1 MRKFILPA
9 LLAACALTPLLAD
22 AEVNSRKLH
31 DNWRFRQGRSENWFP
46 ATVPGTVHTDLM
58 ANELIEDPFFRLNER
73 SVQWVDK
80 EDWMYETTFNATA
93 EEVNAENQEIVFK
106 GLDTYADVYLNHERI
121 LVADNMHR
129 TWKCDVKGKLR
140 EGENLLEVYFNSPIK
155 VDLPKYDQYDYTFN
169 TGPDQSQN
177 GGIFNK
183 TLSIFARK
191 AGYHYGWDWGPRLV
205 TSGIWRDID
214 LVTWNGLKLDNV
226 QYIQKDVNASRAE
239 MKTVVRVFSDS
250 DLQNAEVSI
259 TADGKTV
266 ATKKT
271 ALKKGMNNVTL
282 DYTVKKPRLWWTNGL
297 GEPYLYDFN
306 TTVKAGK
313 DEVAQ
318 SDAIGIRS
326 LKLITKDD
334 AQGRSLT
341 FELNG
346 KPVFMK
352 GVDMIPLDNFLPR
365 VSHEKY
371 DKHVLDAK
379 AVNMNMIRV
388 WGGGVYEDDYF
399 YDLCDRNGI
408 LVWQDFMFACSTYP
422 ADEAF
427 LANIRQEAIDN
438 VERLRNHCS
447 IALWCGNNECQ
458 DVYYGWG
465 GRYNYYKEKGVE
477 ELTTKQFKDMYFRTL
492 PEVVD
497 EYGGGISYRP
507 SSPYAFEDTPSD
519 GIHGDAHY
527 WGVWHGRDSIGHYN
541 VEKARFFSEYG
552 FQSFPEFESVKIYA
566 PEERD
571 WSINSEVMMAHQRAG
586 SYANNL
592 IKEYMDEEFRTPEDF
607 PSFLY
612 VGSILQGD
620 AIKTAVEAHRRDMP
634 HCMGTLVWQHND
646 CWPVASWAGRDY
658 YGRWKAQQYYSKA
671 AYDDILVSPVVI
683 NDTLTVNIVTDRRT
697 PAKGKFTITAMT
709 LDGKPFM
716 TKSFDYTAKPLTS
729 TEVFSS
735 KVADLL
741 DGRNR
746 GDVIFYTTFNTG
758 DRTYDNVGFSTKQK
772 HMNYTAPDYTLDVAK
787 TGDGFDVT
795 IGSDVFARGV
805 FLSLDGID
813 NFFSDNYFNI
823 MPGSKRTIHV
833 TTPLNEQDFRNQL
846 KLISMGDIHART
858 EAADSK
864 GMTRDANFKPL
875 GGN

>member
-566 PEERD
+566 PQERD

-746 GDVIFYTTFNTG
+746 GDVIFYTTFTTG

-787 TGDGFDVT
+787 AGDGFDVT

>member
-9 LLAACALTPLLAD
+9 LLAACALTPILAD

-746 GDVIFYTTFNTG
+746 GDVIFYTTFTTG

>member
-566 PEERD
+566 PQERD

-746 GDVIFYTTFNTG
+746 GDVIFYTTFTTG